1 MGKRSA
7 NVYCPRRGNRQT
19 SACRVFQFRSPPPIR
34 ISPSCFASLASQR
47 LFSLWKQSASGDI
60 SPGCLIFS
68 SSSFLLFHFLRG
80 SSLSFPRLSSRV
92 FEKLYL
98 HRREAR
104 EYREILASP
113 LGGRIHSS
121 EGEAMAWSCRWPSN
135 TVAQYPIIKLAG
147 CYIALLPIP
156 STIINPC
163 YSSRGR
169 TCKRSHRLITPPE
182 PMTVPISRGDAS
194 GRHFWVFQRR
204 RNFSTERFLSL
215 TLSRAFKGRVRIVRE
230 FRSEEYDRNFWPIN
244 PSRDSRVLL
253 AC

>member
-1 MGKRSA
+1 MNSNRRIPSCRFHPCRRSEYPCSSLPCAPSKKNGKEERKRLLSQT
-7 NVYCPRRGNRQT
+7 RQP
-19 SACRVFQFRSPPPIR
+19 SDLGLSRFPISFPSPIR

-68 SSSFLLFHFLRG
+68 SSSFLLFHLLRG
-80 SSLSFPRLSSRV
+80 SSLSFPRLSARV

-104 EYREILASP
+104 EYQEILASP

-147 CYIALLPIP
+147 CYTALSFQYPP
-156 STIINPC
+156 
-163 YSSRGR
+163 
-169 TCKRSHRLITPPE
+169 RLLIR
-182 PMTVPISRGDAS
+182 VILHVA
-194 GRHFWVFQRR
+194 
-204 RNFSTERFLSL
+204 ERV
-215 TLSRAFKGRVRIVRE
+215 KGRIG
-230 FRSEEYDRNFWPIN
+230 
-244 PSRDSRVLL
+244 
-253 AC
+253 